1 MFSNQSQTVA
11 TMATASIRAKQ
22 QTKFLE
28 GLPPEINNMITK
40 LLLED
45 PMFCAWFQLRSVCR
59 YWKAEI
65 ERLFRAKYL
74 SNTNISVHNSY
85 SLVEKLEFDRVLEDN
100 VTAVFKIPDRKYSFF
115 NYWIEEVI
123 SPECIFYGTFYLVTV
138 ADEACSD
145 PKLHGIQVDSEAKS
159 VSLPWVP
166 MMNQLLG
173 DEVRLRRRAIS
184 MCSQET
190 QPIRRP
196 ETPNHELF
204 FQAPLKLASS
214 WVANPAM
221 RPMLLYTICRH
232 RTFEPEVY
240 SVWESRVR
248 RQYHLSEEQKKAL
261 SRGDGLLGPGS
272 KVRTM
277 FNIRK
282 AFRSKWT
289 KMVQ

>member
-1 MFSNQSQTVA
+1 MSSDQSQAVV
-11 TMATASIRAKQ
+11 TMTSASIGAKQ
-22 QTKFLE
+22 PTKFLD
-28 GLPPEINNMITK
+28 GFPPEINNMITK

-74 SNTNISVHNSY
+74 SNTSISVHEPY
-85 SLVEKLEFDRVLEDN
+85 DLVKKLEFDRVLEDN
-100 VTAVFKIPDRKYSFF
+100 VTAVFKMPDRERPSF
-115 NYWIEEVI
+115 NYWTEEVI
-123 SPECIFYGTFYLVTV
+123 SPEYVFNGTFYLVTV

-145 PKLHGIQVDSEAKS
+145 PKLHGIQVNSEAKS

-166 MMNQLLG
+166 MMSQLLG

-190 QPIRRP
+190 QPTRRP
-196 ETPNHELF
+196 ETPNHEVF
-204 FQAPLKLASS
+204 FQAPLQLTSS
-214 WVANPAM
+214 WVASPAM

-232 RTFEPEVY
+232 GTFEPEVY

-248 RQYHLSEEQKKAL
+248 RQYHLGEEQKKAL
-261 SRGDGLLGPGS
+261 SSGDGLLGPES
-272 KVRTM
+272 KTRTM

-282 AFRSKWT
+282 AFRSK
-289 KMVQ
+289 